1 MALLNSGNS
10 AKTMKKVG
18 DALKPSK
25 PTEGHLYRK
34 LAYMAMQFAVLLAF
48 WVVLSGHY
56 QAKYIIMGALSA
68 GLVTFLTN
76 DLLYSRVHRSQKED
90 ASVRFILLSLGRW
103 LAYVPW
109 LLFSIIKANIQVA
122 YLIAHPRLPI
132 EPALLQFQT
141 RLQKSI
147 SQVTLANSIT
157 LTPGTVT
164 VDLQDGKYLVHALAP
179 QAAQSLLEG
188 RMQNKVGVI
197 FAEKEEQPPTV
208 LWAHSI
214 EELK

>member
-1 MALLNSGNS
+1 MALLDSGNRV
-10 AKTMKKVG
+10 KPMKKVR
-18 DALKPSK
+18 DVLKPSE
-25 PTEGHLYRK
+25 PTGGHRYRR
-34 LAYMAMQFAVLLAF
+34 LAYMAIQFAVLLAF
-48 WVVLSGHY
+48 WFVLSGHY
-56 QAKYIIMGALSA
+56 QVKYIVMGALSA

-76 DLLYSRVHRSQKED
+76 DLLYVQVHRSQKED
-90 ASVRFILLSLGRW
+90 ASARFALLCLWHW

-122 YLIAHPRLPI
+122 YLISHPRLPI

-141 RLQKSI
+141 HLRKSI
-147 SQVTLANSIT
+147 AQVTLANSIT

-164 VDLQDGKYLVHALAP
+164 VDLQEGKYLVHALAP

-188 RMQNKVGVI
+188 RVQNKVGVI

-214 EELK
+214 EEIK